1 MEKRKFKKKLVVTS
15 LMLCL
20 VTSCLSGCSM
30 GSKKEALE
38 IYFLSCK
45 PEVAEIWEEVSAA
58 YESETGVKLKVLT
71 SSDGNNART
80 LKAELAKKNGPTLF
94 QINGPVEYE
103 MWKPYCLDLSGTE
116 LYSWMLDPSMAVTD
130 GDGVYGIPY
139 VVEGYGIIYNQ
150 AIMNKYF
157 SLSDRAT
164 SYSDMSEVNN
174 YEKLKAVVEDMTA
187 HKTELG
193 IDGVFAS
200 TSFGPGEDWRWQTH
214 LMNLPIYYEF
224 KDEGISDSDS
234 INFTYSDNYRN
245 ILDLYLN
252 NSCTDKYSL
261 GDASVEQSMTE
272 FATGKVAMVQNGN
285 WGWSQISA
293 TDGCVV
299 SEDEVKYLPIYT
311 GVYGE

>member
-1 MEKRKFKKKLVVTS
+1 MEKRRFKKKLVVVS
-15 LMLCL
+15 LMVCL
-20 VTSCLSGCSM
+20 VTSCLSGCSL
-30 GSKKEALE
+30 GTKKEALE

-45 PEVAEIWEEVSAA
+45 PEVAGVWEEVSEA
-58 YESETGVKLKVLT
+58 YEQETGVKLKVLT

-200 TSFGPGEDWRWQTH
+200 TSFGPGEGWRWQTH

-234 INFTYSDNYRN
+234 INFT
-245 ILDLYLN
+245 
-252 NSCTDKYSL
+252 
-261 GDASVEQSMTE
+261 
-272 FATGKVAMVQNGN
+272 
-285 WGWSQISA
+285 
-293 TDGCVV
+293 
-299 SEDEVKYLPIYT
+299 
-311 GVYGE
+311 